1 MFIVPVT
8 TNNMLLSIDLS
19 LSRRTVV
26 PGVQVVHAASVEAPV
41 RLLTVHR
48 HRVPVLPRA
57 QAQAGQAGQGSHW
70 RTWRDPGHV
79 EAVHGH
85 GESVYGLVVQSL
97 PALLIAGLQA
107 EDEDD
112 DGHDDADHDGG
123 GGRDDDVVESLGAA
137 ANSLRPDL
145 ATLLER
151 DGAGSDLHLL
161 Q

>member
-1 MFIVPVT
+1 MSSSFIFLAIMMVFLVIF
-8 TNNMLLSIDLS
+8 S
-19 LSRRTVV
+19 
-26 PGVQVVHAASVEAPV
+26 PG
-41 RLLTVHR
+41 
-48 HRVPVLPRA
+48 LPILRS
-57 QAQAGQAGQGSHW
+57 QGSHW

-85 GESVYGLVVQSL
+85 GESVYGLVVQGL
-97 PALLIAGLQA
+97 PTLLIAGLQA

-112 DGHDDADHDGG
+112 DGHDDADHDSG